1 MKINLTSKMSSR
13 LSMTPQLQNAIKLL
27 QLSAVEINQE
37 IQNIFESN
45 PLIEKEDLCE
55 DHEEDN
61 CLEHYSHYDQ
71 TYIVSDK
78 NTVSTSE
85 IIEKTASEED
95 TLQKYLMWQVEMLN
109 ISNIDKSLAETIID
123 YVNDDGYLIKNIFE
137 IFDDVYAKSD
147 VTVDELIAVQHLMQN
162 LDPVGTCA
170 DGIKES
176 LIIQLQNCDLESSI
190 IQKSCIVI
198 NEFFKEYTEGKLK
211 DIRENLQLRK
221 EDIIIIDKA
230 IKSQN
235 PRPGTAVE
243 TKKSYDYIIPDIKV
257 SKNNSNWTINSN
269 KIISPVIKINEKY
282 VKFSEENIPDLDKQY
297 LKSNLQEAKSF
308 IKNITYRNDTLLALS
323 KFIFKKQINF
333 FEGGSEKL
341 LPMNLREAANDL
353 GVHESTVSRL
363 TTGKFMETPY
373 GIFELKY
380 FFSSSIINHAGEDFS
395 SQSIKQKIKK
405 IIKSEDKLKPFS
417 DNKITKI
424 LAEEGIHLARRTVTK
439 YRESLNLFSS
449 SERKT
454 K

>member
-1 MKINLTSKMSSR
+1 MKINLTSRISSR
-13 LSMTPQLQNAIKLL
+13 LSITPQLQNAIKLL
-27 QLSAVEINQE
+27 QLSAVEVNQE

-109 ISNIDKSLAETIID
+109 ISNVDKSLAETIID

-282 VKFSEENIPDLDKQY
+282 VRLAEENISDLDKQY

-308 IKNITYRNDTLLALS
+308 IKNITYRNDTLLSLS
-323 KFIFKKQINF
+323 KCIFKKQINF
-333 FEGGSEKL
+333 FDGGSEKL
-341 LPMNLREAANDL
+341 IPMNLKEVANDL

-363 TTGKFMETPY
+363 TNGKFMETPY
-373 GIFELKY
+373 GVFELKY
-380 FFSSSIINHAGEDFS
+380 FFSSSIVNIDGEDFS

-405 IIKSEDKLKPFS
+405 IIKCEDKLKPFS

-424 LAEEGIHLARRTVTK
+424 LAEEGINLARRTVTK
-439 YRESLNLFSS
+439 YRESLNLLSS
-449 SERKT
+449 SQRKT

>member
-71 TYIVSDK
+71 TYIFSDK

-109 ISNIDKSLAETIID
+109 ISNVDKSLAETIID

>member
-71 TYIVSDK
+71 TYIASDK

-109 ISNIDKSLAETIID
+109 ISNVDKSLAETIID

>member
-71 TYIVSDK
+71 TYIASDK

>member
-1 MKINLTSKMSSR
+1 
-13 LSMTPQLQNAIKLL
+13 MTPQLQNAIKLL

-109 ISNIDKSLAETIID
+109 ISNVDKSLAETIID

>member
-1 MKINLTSKMSSR
+1 MKINLTSKISSR
-13 LSMTPQLQNAIKLL
+13 LSITPQLQNAIKLL

-109 ISNIDKSLAETIID
+109 ISNVDKSLAETIID

-282 VKFSEENIPDLDKQY
+282 VKFSEENISDLDKQY

-308 IKNITYRNDTLLALS
+308 IKNITYRNDTLLSLS
-323 KFIFKKQINF
+323 KCIFKKQINF
-333 FEGGSEKL
+333 FDGGAEKL
-341 LPMNLREAANDL
+341 IPMNLKEVANDL

-363 TTGKFMETPY
+363 TNGKYMETPY
-373 GIFELKY
+373 GVFELKY
-380 FFSSSIINHAGEDFS
+380 FFSSSIVNIDGEDFS

-405 IIKSEDKLKPFS
+405 IIKYEDKLKPFS
-417 DNKITKI
+417 DNKITKM
-424 LAEEGIHLARRTVTK
+424 LAGEGINLARRTVTK
-439 YRESLNLFSS
+439 YRESLNLLSS
-449 SERKT
+449 SQRKT

>member
-71 TYIVSDK
+71 TYIASDT

-109 ISNIDKSLAETIID
+109 ISNVDKSLAETIID

>member
-71 TYIVSDK
+71 TYIFSDK

>member
-45 PLIEKEDLCE
+45 PFIEKEDSCE
-55 DHEEDN
+55 DYEEDN
-61 CLEHYSHYDQ
+61 CLQHYSHYDQ
-71 TYIVSDK
+71 TYIISSN
-78 NTVSTSE
+78 NTLSTSD

-95 TLQKYLMWQVEMLN
+95 TLQKYLTWQVEMLN
-109 ISNIDKSLAETIID
+109 ISNKDKSLANTIVD
-123 YVNDDGYLIKNIFE
+123 YVNDDGYLIKDIFE
-137 IFDDVYAKSD
+137 IFDDVYDKSD
-147 VTVDELIAVQHLMQN
+147 ITVDELIAVQHLMQN
-162 LDPVGTCA
+162 LDPVGTCTN
-170 DGIKES
+170 GIKES
-176 LIIQLQNCDLESSI
+176 LPIQLQNCDLESSV

-198 NEFFKEYTEGKLK
+198 NEFFQEYTEGKLK
-211 DIRENLQLRK
+211 YIGENLQLKK
-221 EDIIIIDKA
+221 EDIALIDKA

-235 PRPGTAVE
+235 PRPGTAIE
-243 TKKSYDYIIPDIKV
+243 NKKNYDYIIPDIKV
-257 SKNNSNWTINSN
+257 SKKDSNWTINSN

>member
-109 ISNIDKSLAETIID
+109 ISNVDKSLAETIID

>member
-1 MKINLTSKMSSR
+1 MKINLTSKISSR

-45 PLIEKEDLCE
+45 PFIEKEDLCE

-78 NTVSTSE
+78 NTISTSE

-109 ISNIDKSLAETIID
+109 ISNVDKSLAETIID

-147 VTVDELIAVQHLMQN
+147 ITVDELIAVQHLMQN

-221 EDIIIIDKA
+221 EDIVIIDKA

-257 SKNNSNWTINSN
+257 SKSNSNWTINSN
-269 KIISPVIKINEKY
+269 KIISPVITINEKY

-341 LPMNLREAANDL
+341 IPMNLREAANDL
-353 GVHESTVSRL
+353 GVHESTISRL

-424 LAEEGIHLARRTVTK
+424 LAEEGIYLARRTVTK

>member
-1 MKINLTSKMSSR
+1 MKINLTSKISSR

-45 PLIEKEDLCE
+45 PFIEKEDLCE

-78 NTVSTSE
+78 NTISTSE

-109 ISNIDKSLAETIID
+109 ISNVDKSLAETIID

-221 EDIIIIDKA
+221 EDIVIIDKA

-282 VKFSEENIPDLDKQY
+282 VKLSEENIPDLDKQY

-341 LPMNLREAANDL
+341 IPMNLREAANDL

-439 YRESLNLFSS
+439 LP
-449 SERKT
+449 
-454 K
+454 